1 VGASTK
7 KASSEEAFG
16 TSGRL
21 AASYCSLTSVLTLAV
36 TPSAISTT
44 TM

>member
-7 KASSEEAFG
+7 KASRRRPSARPDG
-16 TSGRL
+16 GAR
-21 AASYCSLTSVLTLAV
+21 YCSLTIVLTLAV